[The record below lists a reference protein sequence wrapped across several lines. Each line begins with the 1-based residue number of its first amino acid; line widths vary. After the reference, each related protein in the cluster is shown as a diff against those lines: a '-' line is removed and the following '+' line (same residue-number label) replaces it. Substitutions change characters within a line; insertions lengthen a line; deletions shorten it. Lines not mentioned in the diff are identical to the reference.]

1 MLMNCVKFQDSLSDY
16 LEGALDPRARAE
28 CAAHRLICGEC
39 RELYNDVK
47 VTVQALNTLASG
59 DAEPEGLP
67 GRIIAHTTTGEMLS
81 CGEFDKLLER
91 YFDGV
96 ILAPTFQT
104 FQSHFNHCLKCRR
117 LLNGIEDAIVM
128 LQEAKEAEVEV
139 PVSLHDRIV
148 AATIGRGRSR
158 SLGRP
163 RSSVVNFAWGL
174 MSPQMAV
181 AAMIIALISLLVISR
196 FGSVGNMTTT
206 AEQKVES
213 LVTQGQQKINGAGA
227 MARSGFQRVSYGV
240 NAFLFSGVATGDPAS
255 GKPDPNASSEPD
267 RAPGSNQPPRSD
279 HSPDPANPANRPQ
292 DPGADPRANP
302 PANSPTDLP
311 PDTEA
316 GRKRP
321 NRSEK

>member
-39 RELYNDVK
+39 RELYNDVRA
-47 VTVQALNTLASG
+47 TVQALNALALT

-67 GRIIAHTTTGEMLS
+67 DRIIAHTTTGEMLS
-81 CGEFDKLLER
+81 CGEFDRLLER

-104 FQSHFNHCLKCRR
+104 FQSHFEHCLKCRR
-117 LLNGIEDAIVM
+117 LLNGIEEAIVM

-139 PVSLHDRIV
+139 PGSLHDRIV
-148 AATIGRGRSR
+148 AATIGRDRLSRIGRA
-158 SLGRP
+158 
-163 RSSVVNFAWGL
+163 RSSLANFGQRL
-174 MSPQMAV
+174 ISPQMAV

-196 FGSVGNMTTT
+196 FGSVGNMTTS

-213 LVTQGQQKINGAGA
+213 LVNEGQQKISGAGA

-240 NAFLFSGVATGDPAS
+240 NAFLFSGGATGPTEGSA
-255 GKPDPNASSEPD
+255 PDS
-267 RAPGSNQPPRSD
+267 PPRPNRPRPTPQPQRDSD
-279 HSPDPANPANRPQ
+279 H
-292 DPGADPRANP
+292 
-302 PANSPTDLP
+302 P
-311 PDTEA
+311 PDSTDHPNRDA
-316 GRKRP
+316 SQKRP
-321 NRSEK
+321 NP